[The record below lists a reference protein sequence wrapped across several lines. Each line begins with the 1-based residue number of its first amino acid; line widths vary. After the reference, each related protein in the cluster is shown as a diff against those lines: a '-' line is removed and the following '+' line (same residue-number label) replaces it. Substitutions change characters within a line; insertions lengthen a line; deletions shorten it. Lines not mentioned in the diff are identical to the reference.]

1 MWSIIYVLQAV
12 TKGGILPFHHDIV
25 SHHRAVFMDVDT
37 RQVSHVFFYF
47 LGNLSSYSTRT
58 DKKEANPDME
68 EELDK
73 ILRRLNTKQQLS
85 IHNEIEA
92 FHMLPVHIHH
102 FVRNKNTQTQ

>member
-25 SHHRAVFMDVDT
+25 NRHRAVFMNVDT
-37 RQVSHVFFYF
+37 RKIPHVFFYF
-47 LGNLSSYSTRT
+47 LGNLNSYPTRT

-73 ILRRLNTKQQLS
+73 ILRRLNTEQQLF
-85 IHNEIEA
+85 IDNEIEA
-92 FHMLPVHIHH
+92 FHMLSLFKHH
-102 FVRNKNTQTQ
+102 FVRNKNTQS